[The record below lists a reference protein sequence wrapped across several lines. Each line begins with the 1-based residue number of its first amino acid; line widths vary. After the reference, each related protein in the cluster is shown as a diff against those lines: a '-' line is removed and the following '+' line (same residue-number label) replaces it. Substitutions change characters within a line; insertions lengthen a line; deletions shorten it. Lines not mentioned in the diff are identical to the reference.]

1 MSPAAPALP
10 RKKLPVGIQNLREI
24 REQGHY
30 YVDKSGLAIDLLSS
44 GKYFFLSRPRRLG
57 KSRILL
63 TAHLESEARM
73 DCYAID

>member
-1 MSPAAPALP
+1 MLS
-10 RKKLPVGIQNLREI
+10 NLREI